1 MGHLWGY
8 FWGYLRNSTQRNV
21 STIRYLG
28 CVFESWC
35 RTQIGGIALAR
46 RRERTDRASS
56 IIHKHCITIRGTLH
70 NSCGVD
76 R

>member
-28 CVFESWC
+28 CVFESCC
-35 RTQIGGIALAR
+35 RTQIRGSNISRAKITLFRMVGIHCLTGYKNRIHSR
-46 RRERTDRASS
+46 RGYMQSA
-56 IIHKHCITIRGTLH
+56 
-70 NSCGVD
+70 
-76 R
+76 